1 MDYGGDEKCRK
12 IRFQID
18 DMKLDLSILKL
29 MKSYILF
36 TILIA
41 LGAS

>member
-1 MDYGGDEKCRK
+1 MEVMKVQK

-29 MKSYILF
+29 MNSYILF
-36 TILIA
+36 TILIG